1 MSAVGIVTI
10 TLGVLVVCG
19 RVTLLVAPAAT
30 LCWFKETIASNGRL
44 RTLGAFFVTLGVA
57 MAWAGASEDSGLATF
72 LTVFGWGFLGNLRT
86 GAGAV
91 PGHLPRH
98 RQPVLALRHKGESVL
113 VALPRA
119 GRHRGRGAH
128 GLLRRTCALTS
139 WSQR

>member
-44 RTLGAFFVTLGVA
+44 RTLGAFFMTLGVA

-72 LTVFGWGFLGNLRT
+72 LTVFGWGFLGTCALVLVLFPGIYRAIANPFLPSDTR
-86 GAGAV
+86 GSLFLWRFRGLAGTV
-91 PGHLPRH
+91 VGVLMVYFG
-98 RQPVLALRHKGESVL
+98 VLAL
-113 VALPRA
+113 
-119 GRHRGRGAH
+119 
-128 GLLRRTCALTS
+128 
-139 WSQR
+139 